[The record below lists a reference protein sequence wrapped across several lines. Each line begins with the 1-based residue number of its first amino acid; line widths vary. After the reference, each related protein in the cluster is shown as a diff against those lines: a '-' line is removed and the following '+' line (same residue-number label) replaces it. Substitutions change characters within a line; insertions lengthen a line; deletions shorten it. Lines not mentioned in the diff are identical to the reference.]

1 MVLRPAVGIAC
12 MVLYLVVGAS
22 IGILYWRSI
31 NSNGEKLR
39 VSDQNVQL
47 IARYLPTTTGTVTF
61 LLFQTTCTEAIRMM
75 PYINMADQR
84 NTIGKGSSAR
94 QSVAGM
100 FYPWRALWPLGFTPF
115 SFITCVSSISLLVIP
130 WLVAAKSTL
139 LAVVPVDNYWEITI
153 LPEPAAGLIFCYLAM
168 FFFTASIILWFWSK
182 QTGLRWDPVSIADTI
197 ALFASCNAMTE
208 FAPLE
213 LEPKTPAA
221 KAESLRLRRFRIGY
235 WRLKTANSP
244 EEKVVYGVGSM
255 KYDGE

>member
-1 MVLRPAVGIAC
+1 MLLRPAAGIAC

-22 IGILYWRSI
+22 IGILWWRST
-31 NSNGEKLR
+31 NANGEKFR
-39 VSDQNVQL
+39 VSDQNIQL

-61 LLFQTTCTEAIRMM
+61 LLFRTTCTEAIRMM

-100 FYPWRALWPLGFTPF
+100 FYPWRALWPLGFTPL
-115 SFITCVSSISLLVIP
+115 SFITFISFFSLWFIP

-139 LAVVPVDNYWEITI
+139 LAVVLVDNHWEITI
-153 LPEPAAGLIFCYLAM
+153 LPEQAAVLIFCYLAM
-168 FFFTASIILWFWSK
+168 FFYTASIILWFWNK

-197 ALFASCNAMTE
+197 ALFASCNAMTD

-221 KAESLRLRRFRIGY
+221 QAESLRRRRFRIGY
-235 WRLKTANSP
+235 WRLKTANSS
-244 EEKVVYGVGSM
+244 EGNVVYGVGSM
-255 KYDGE
+255 KYGGK